1 MLFIRARWLIAVALA
16 AIAGPAI
23 AVALAAGP
31 AYAASPTYDLQ
42 GSWIVG
48 TAVANGSVTG
58 SNGTYTIASM
68 DMSTGAFSGTA
79 VVDGIDFAVS
89 GTESGSV
96 ATYTLS
102 ENGYIAYDTLS
113 LGVLGDGNIG
123 GSGTFTDNGGVTS
136 PEGFAA
142 ELTSKLRTSATQVN
156 CSAFNPGSGS
166 EYFQCTATVA
176 DASGSSV
183 PLTPTGDVSFSI
195 QAGGGGGF
203 QGSSTCQ
210 LQPSQSGPTAYCSVI
225 YLPPGGTLATGTQ
238 PQITAAY
245 QGDQTFAPSSSTPQS
260 SVVTTT
266 NPGDVTPTTD
276 TTSAPTTTT
285 STTTTAPCDSA
296 QVRAHAMPR
305 DAPCSKYGLQVATLN
320 ELKGLNGPAGSAYI
334 IHSDGTFEV
343 ASVGSPIYVG
353 DTILTTQGTV
363 GAIQFV
369 LGGRVG
375 INSNDGINVVSERS
389 ATEVNSTL
397 DNLANGT
404 ITPSGIIQHLK
415 QMNQPVL
422 IQTNGGV
429 MGIKG

>member
-1 MLFIRARWLIAVALA
+1 VRTLLNQLLHPRKR
-16 AIAGPAI
+16 
-23 AVALAAGP
+23 
-31 AYAASPTYDLQ
+31 Q
-42 GSWIVG
+42 
-48 TAVANGSVTG
+48 
-58 SNGTYTIASM
+58 
-68 DMSTGAFSGTA
+68 
-79 VVDGIDFAVS
+79 
-89 GTESGSV
+89 ESR
-96 ATYTLS
+96 
-102 ENGYIAYDTLS
+102 
-113 LGVLGDGNIG
+113 NIG

-156 CSAFNPGSGS
+156 CSAFNPDSGS

-176 DASGSSV
+176 DSSV
-183 PLTPTGDVSFSI
+183 AFSV
-195 QAGGGGGF
+195 QAGAGGGF

-210 LQPSQSGPTAYCSVI
+210 LQPSQSGPTAYCSVT
-225 YLPPGGTLATGTQ
+225 YLPAGGTLATGTQ
-238 PQITAAY
+238 PPITAAY

-266 NPGDVTPTTD
+266 NPSDVTPTTD
-276 TTSAPTTTT
+276 TTSTT
-285 STTTTAPCDSA
+285 STTTTTTTPCDSG
-296 QVRAHAMPR
+296 QVRAHAMPS
-305 DAPCSKYGLQVATLN
+305 DAPCSKYGIQVATLN
-320 ELKGLNGPAGSAYI
+320 ELKGLNGPAGNAYI

-375 INSNDGINVVSERS
+375 INSDDGINVVNERS

-397 DNLANGT
+397 DNVVNGT
-404 ITPSGIIQHLK
+404 ITPSGVIQHLK
-415 QMNQPVL
+415 QMSQPVL